1 MSRPGWRKP
10 RSKAFRAGLGVL
22 SLGLSLLAGVAGCS
36 AGASRHLL
44 ITIDTL
50 RADHLGAWGYPRDVS
65 PTIDRLAAEGFF
77 RAGLGA
83 VAQDRPS
90 FASILTSTYPKDN
103 GIVPA
108 ESACR
113 FPSPCDCWPRRF
125 LGRGLRHH
133 GRRLRTAPFPPTRLR
148 LRGFDSTWRPVELPD
163 LAHPQDGGR
172 AAIVNREVLA
182 RLDRLPGDRPWFLW
196 VHYLDPHFPYD
207 PPSPWRERYTGDAW
221 DVPGAPLPIVA
232 GHGFGQ
238 MGGVGEEQILG
249 DRRDL
254 SYYRALYDAEIRYTD
269 DSIAELLAAIE
280 ARSDLEDAVTVVTAD
295 HGESL
300 GEHRYFF
307 DHGRFG
313 FETCLHVPLVVHA
326 PGRVPTGSEPLPVEL
341 IDLAPT
347 LLELA
352 GVPLEDGRWMQGKS
366 LASHWSREGVE
377 PVEHS
382 YAHAEAG
389 YATEERWQK
398 IVRDERFKLIYAPYA
413 ADQRHIGGHRQP
425 FALYD
430 LRADPGELVN
440 LVDREPSDFQRLVTE
455 VRRWWQPRSF
465 DVFVDDGTDLDTSMS
480 EETRQQLEALGYLN

>member
-1 MSRPGWRKP
+1 MSRPGGWKP

-22 SLGLSLLAGVAGCS
+22 SLGLSLLAVAGCS
-36 AGASRHLL
+36 RRERPDILL

-65 PTIDRLAAEGFF
+65 PTIDRLAAEGFRF
-77 RAGLGA
+77 EQAW
-83 VAQDRPS
+83 AQWPKTGPS

-103 GIVPA
+103 GIVRRVGLPLSPRMRLLA
-108 ESACR
+108 EELSAAGYATMAVV
-113 FPSPCDCWPRRF
+113 SNGAVSSD
-125 LGRGLRHH
+125 LGYGQ
-133 GRRLRTAPFPPTRLR
+133 
-148 LRGFDSTWRPVELPD
+148 GFDEYVETWKLPD

-207 PPSPWRERYTGDAW
+207 PPSPWRERYTGDDW

>member
-1 MSRPGWRKP
+1 MSRSGRWKP
-10 RSKAFRAGLGVL
+10 RFAMAGAGRLALMAVL
-22 SLGLSLLAGVAGCS
+22 AATSGCS
-36 AGASRHLL
+36 RHERPDILL

-65 PTIDRLAAEGFF
+65 PTIDRLAEEGFRF
-77 RAGLGA
+77 EQAW
-83 VAQDRPS
+83 AQWPKTGPS
-90 FASILTSTYPKDN
+90 FASILTATYPKDN
-103 GIVPA
+103 GIVRRVGLPLSPRMRLLA
-108 ESACR
+108 EELSAAGYATMAVV
-113 FPSPCDCWPRRF
+113 SNGAVASD
-125 LGRGLRHH
+125 LGY
-133 GRRLRTAPFPPTRLR
+133 AQ
-148 LRGFDSTWRPVELPD
+148 GFDEYVETWKLPD

-172 AAIVNREVLA
+172 AEIVNREALA
-182 RLDRLPGDRPWFLW
+182 RLDRLPDDRPWFLW

-207 PPSPWRERYTGDAW
+207 APPPWRERYTGDAW
-221 DVPGAPLPIVA
+221 DVPGPPLPIVA

-238 MGGVGEEQILG
+238 MGGVGSAQILG

-269 DSIAELLAAIE
+269 DAIGELLAALDE
-280 ARSDLEDAVTVVTAD
+280 GGRLDDAVTVVTAD

-313 FETCLHVPLVVHA
+313 FETCLHVPLILRA
-326 PGRVPTGSEPLPVEL
+326 PGRIPAGSDPAPVEL
-341 IDLAPT
+341 IGLAPT

-352 GVPLEDGRWMQGKS
+352 GVPLDGDRWMQGRS
-366 LASHWSREGVE
+366 LARRWERGGEAPEGHV
-377 PVEHS
+377 
-382 YAHAEAG
+382 YAYAEAG

-398 IVRDERFKLIYAPYA
+398 IIRDERFKLIYAPYA

-430 LRADPGELVN
+430 LQADPGEVVN
-440 LVDREPSDFQRLVTE
+440 LMGGEEADFHRLVAE
-455 VRRWWQPRSF
+455 LKRWWQPRSF
-465 DVFVDDGTDLDTSMS
+465 DVMVDDGTDAEAPMS